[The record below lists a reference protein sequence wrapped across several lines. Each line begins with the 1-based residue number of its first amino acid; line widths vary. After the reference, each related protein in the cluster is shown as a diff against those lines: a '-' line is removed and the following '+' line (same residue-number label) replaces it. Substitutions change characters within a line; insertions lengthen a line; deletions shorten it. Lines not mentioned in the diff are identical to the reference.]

1 MAYNLTLV
9 LTGPFGKYSG
19 RGGCVVCSE
28 TPRVEIFVCWMRMIL
43 YLRVCSHIAL
53 QGPERM

>member
-19 RGGCVVCSE
+19 R
-28 TPRVEIFVCWMRMIL
+28 VEVSSAQRLLGWK
-43 YLRVCSHIAL
+43 YLFA
-53 QGPERM
+53 G